1 MRTLLIATEE
11 TLGPLT
17 TQIGAARPPVD
28 VAGTLLTGPSTRI
41 HDEVTESCARTG
53 AQRAIVCLPTGR
65 VADRLAVRAILKKLG
80 VIERVVTPIDEM
92 LGREPGPVGAG
103 GAVGAGV
110 GGGVVDLGA
119 LIGREPQRIDRE
131 LVGETLAGRVVLIT
145 GAGGSIGSELVM
157 TAAGFA
163 PSRIVLM
170 ERSENSLF
178 EIDRKLAAKF
188 PGVPRSAVL
197 HDVADAPRTRAL
209 CAKFRPGVVIHAAA
223 HKHVPLMEDHPSHAV
238 NNNVFGTIAIAD
250 AAAAVGAERFV
261 LISTDKAVHPTSV
274 MGATKRLAERYVQ
287 GLAARGNQS
296 TRFSMVRFGNV
307 LGSAGSV
314 LQVWSNQIAEGGPV
328 TLTDKRMTRYFMTI
342 PEAASLVLQAGAM
355 SGGGSS
361 GGSGGG
367 SGDTDRSGEVFVLD
381 MGQPI
386 RISQLVERFIEA
398 HGFAPDWAGEN
409 ASASGSPTM
418 PIAVT
423 GIRPGEKLHEQL
435 AYDAEEL
442 SKTAHPGIR
451 RFVDPAE
458 PAADELGRMID
469 DLNRVRGGCPQ
480 REVLTVIARWIPG
493 FADRA
498 RARLGEPIP
507 ANEPKPFE
515 ATEATE
521 AA

>member
-11 TLGPLT
+11 TLGPLQA
-17 TQIGAARPPVD
+17 QIAAASPAVD
-28 VAGTLLTGPSTRI
+28 LSGTLLLGPTTRI
-41 HDEVTESCARTG
+41 QDEVTESCARTQ
-53 AQRAIVCLPTGR
+53 AQRAIVCVPTGR
-65 VADRLAVRAILKKLG
+65 VADRLAVRATLKKLG
-80 VIERVVTPIDEM
+80 VIERVVTPIEEM
-92 LGREPGPVGAG
+92 LGREPAPI
-103 GAVGAGV
+103 V
-110 GGGVVDLGA
+110 GGGLASGVAASTTDLGT
-119 LIGREPQRIDRE
+119 LIGREPQQIDRG
-131 LVGETLAGRVVLIT
+131 LVGETLKGRVVLVT

-157 TAAGFA
+157 TAAGFG
-163 PSRIVLM
+163 PSKVILM

-188 PGVPRSAVL
+188 PGIARAAVL
-197 HDVADAPRTRAL
+197 HDVADAPRTKAL
-209 CAKFRPGVVIHAAA
+209 CAKFRPQVVIHAAA

-250 AAAAVGAERFV
+250 AALAVGAERFV
-261 LISTDKAVHPTSV
+261 LISSDKAVHPTSV

-287 GLAARGNQS
+287 GLAARETGKTGS
-296 TRFSMVRFGNV
+296 PTRFSMVRFGNV

-328 TLTDKRMTRYFMTI
+328 TLTDERMTRYFMTI

-355 SGGGSS
+355 SGGGE
-361 GGSGGG
+361 G
-367 SGDTDRSGEVFVLD
+367 SGEVFVLD

-386 RISQLVERFIEA
+386 RIASLVERFVEA
-398 HGFAPDWAGEN
+398 HGFAPDWGDKAAKAMG
-409 ASASGSPTM
+409 SVQGSPTM

-442 SKTAHPGIR
+442 SVTAHAGIR

-458 PAADELGRMID
+458 PAAHELGRMID
-469 DLNRVRGGCPQ
+469 DLHRVRGGCPQ
-480 REVLTVIARWIPG
+480 REVLGVIARWIPG

-498 RARLGEPIP
+498 EARLGGPIP
-507 ANEPKPFE
+507 AAEIKPLE
-515 ATEATE
+515 TTE